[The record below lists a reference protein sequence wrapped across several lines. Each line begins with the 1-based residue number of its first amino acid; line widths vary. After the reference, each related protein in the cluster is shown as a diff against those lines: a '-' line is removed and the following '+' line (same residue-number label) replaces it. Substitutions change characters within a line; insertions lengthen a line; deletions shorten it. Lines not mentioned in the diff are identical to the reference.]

1 MRARFS
7 FLSSLFTGLAFAAVA
22 LPAAGQLERKPNLQ
36 PLPPSNLS
44 VYTRFP
50 SGVGLRFASTT
61 WNNGAGPL
69 ELRAGEV
76 TGPEDQNVY
85 QRVYLDNG
93 GYYDRLAGNFVYHSE
108 HGHFHFE
115 NFAVYS
121 LEPIDVSVTPPPSNK
136 MTFCVMDTTKVDGSL
151 AGAPRKAVYSVC
163 GDQIQG
169 MSVGWGDTYGAT
181 LPGQNIDVTGLPA
194 GTYRLVTQ
202 VDPLNEILEQDDAD
216 NASAVRIYLDPAA
229 RTVQVL
235 GEEDPGANVVIGSL
249 IPATIQAGNSLPV
262 TISGEGFDSSLS
274 VSFEN
279 GSGPTPVVSNVY
291 VENGNT
297 IHAVVTVRSGGP
309 HRTRTFDLRVG
320 SAVLPGALTIFP

>member
-1 MRARFS
+1 MRAIR
-7 FLSSLFTGLAFAAVA
+7 LITGLFAGAALAALA
-22 LPAAGQLERKPNLQ
+22 LPAAAQLELKPNLQ

-44 VYTRFP
+44 VGTVYP
-50 SGVGLRFASTT
+50 SGTVLRFASTT

-76 TGPEDQNVY
+76 TASGQNVY
-85 QRVYLDNG
+85 QRVFLDNG
-93 GYYDRLAGNFVYHSE
+93 GYYDRLAGNFVYHPE

-115 NFAVYS
+115 NFARYS
-121 LEPIDVSVTPPPSNK
+121 LEPIDVSGTPPPSSK
-136 MTFCVMDTTKVDGSL
+136 ITFCVMDTTKVDATL
-151 AGAPRKAVYSVC
+151 PGAPRKAVYNVC

-181 LPGQNIDVTGLPA
+181 LPGQSIDVTGLPA
-194 GTYRLVTQ
+194 GTYRLVTE

-216 NASAVRIYLDPAA
+216 NVSAVRIYLDPAA
-229 RTVQVL
+229 RTVQLIGV
-235 GEEDPGANVVIGSL
+235 EDPGANVQIGSL
-249 IPATIQAGNSLPV
+249 VPATIQAGNSIPV

-297 IHAVVTVRSGGP
+297 IRAVLTVRSGGP
-309 HRTRTFDLRVG
+309 HRVRTFDLRVG
-320 SAVLPGALTIFP
+320 PAVLPGALTIFP